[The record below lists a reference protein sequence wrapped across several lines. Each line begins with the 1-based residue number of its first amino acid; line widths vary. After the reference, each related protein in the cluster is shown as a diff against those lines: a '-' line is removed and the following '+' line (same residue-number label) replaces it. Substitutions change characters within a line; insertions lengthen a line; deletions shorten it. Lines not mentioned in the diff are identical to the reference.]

1 MPGKATITQL
11 RLSGS
16 ELDALIEELN
26 RAATENSGPSKR
38 EMRRWSMTGDKAVL
52 TIADSVGAKKHL
64 LIIPRD
70 ISTSGMGCLNGVF
83 IHLGT
88 NCVVSLRDR
97 HGKTRSLVGTVA
109 RCQHLKGSVHEVGI
123 RFKDPINPEEFR
135 EFHNE
140 HIFHRESVQ
149 LDKLRGHILVIE
161 ESMMDQKLY
170 AAFFKNTSIELSF
183 AKDAKS
189 GVAMLSESPDLVIV
203 NSMLSDKSGLDL
215 IGEIC
220 DSGYAKP
227 ILLMSTDSSAATR
240 TAALQAGASE
250 VLIKPVTADLFHR
263 AAAEYLMGGSGRG
276 PIHAVRDASV
286 ISNEM
291 VDEFVQELHKLA
303 HELNTLIRANA
314 YDDVRARTNMIKG
327 SASGYGFKGVTEVA
341 EAAMRTLDATMSI
354 EESTMQLRELISACQ
369 RTVPSSVAGAGDEL
383 AE

>member
-88 NCVVSLRDR
+88 KCVVSLRDR
-97 HGKTRSLVGTVA
+97 HGKTRSLVGTIA

-369 RTVPSSVAGAGDEL
+369 RTVPSSVAGAGDKL

>member
-88 NCVVSLRDR
+88 KCVVSLRDR
-97 HGKTRSLVGTVA
+97 HGKTRSLVGIVA

-123 RFKDPINPEEFR
+123 RFKEPINPEEFR

-341 EAAMRTLDATMSI
+341 ETAMRTLDATMSI

-369 RTVPSSVAGAGDEL
+369 RTVPSSVAAAGDEL

>member
-88 NCVVSLRDR
+88 KCVVSLRDR
-97 HGKTRSLVGTVA
+97 HGKTRSLVGIVA

-123 RFKDPINPEEFR
+123 RFKEPINPEEFR

-341 EAAMRTLDATMSI
+341 ETAMRTLDATMSI
-354 EESTMQLRELISACQ
+354 KESTMQLRELISACQ